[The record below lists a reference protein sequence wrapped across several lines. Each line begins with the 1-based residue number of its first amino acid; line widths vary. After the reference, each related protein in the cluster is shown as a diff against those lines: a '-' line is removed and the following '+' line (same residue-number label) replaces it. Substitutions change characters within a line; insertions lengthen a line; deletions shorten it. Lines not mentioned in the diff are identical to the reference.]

1 MRKQLLRL
9 GILSLFVLLAC
20 AAKAQ
25 NVVATWDFQN
35 RIPASLADVT
45 IQGSTGEVASD
56 VEGVSLFVDATNG
69 KFSVRDGDVQINDG
83 TIIRVPVKSAKDIV
97 AITPYS
103 GYGNFTINGEAGDTQ
118 NVTEHK
124 ATTAEA
130 ANGYVE
136 ILGGS
141 NCYLYKITVT
151 FVSAVQSKELYSTDF
166 SDWEVLE
173 ATAEEKVAETSNTKY
188 SRETISF
195 KVYNTDVAPD
205 PNTINI
211 DWSKFD
217 EDKVGGTLRSEKN
230 GKGYIETSALKSITK
245 VSFVHGATGSN
256 RGWKLFAKGD
266 GDVDWGEPIVNTVA
280 NPKEWCEVNVD
291 VNKSN
296 CQLRFE
302 SIDDTQNAYMFQLR
316 IYGNVDISQYPALGT
331 FTYNNETYN
340 AADIFT
346 ETSETCRK
354 QLSSYSTT

>member
-9 GILSLFVLLAC
+9 GILCLFVLLAC

-151 FVSAVQSKELYSTDF
+151 FT
-166 SDWEVLE
+166 
-173 ATAEEKVAETSNTKY
+173 
-188 SRETISF
+188 
-195 KVYNTDVAPD
+195 
-205 PNTINI
+205 
-211 DWSKFD
+211 
-217 EDKVGGTLRSEKN
+217 
-230 GKGYIETSALKSITK
+230 
-245 VSFVHGATGSN
+245 
-256 RGWKLFAKGD
+256 
-266 GDVDWGEPIVNTVA
+266 
-280 NPKEWCEVNVD
+280 
-291 VNKSN
+291 
-296 CQLRFE
+296 
-302 SIDDTQNAYMFQLR
+302 
-316 IYGNVDISQYPALGT
+316 
-331 FTYNNETYN
+331 
-340 AADIFT
+340 
-346 ETSETCRK
+346 
-354 QLSSYSTT
+354 